1 MAEKTGLTSNEVASR
16 LAEFGP
22 NVIAEERP
30 KPFRLFLKKLWG
42 PVPWMLE
49 VTMVLE
55 LLLHNDIEA
64 AIIGFLLLFNA
75 ALGFAHQ
82 QRAQTAL
89 NMLRSRLQ
97 IMARVLRDGAW
108 KQVAS
113 AELVPDDYVHLRV
126 GDFAPADM
134 LLVEGQVLVDQS
146 ALTGES
152 VPVEREPGQT
162 VYSGSVLRRGEASGT
177 VTATGAHSFYG
188 KTAEL
193 MRGAGSR
200 SHAEGLVMSI
210 VRYLLL
216 MDGVLVVA
224 ILIYALVTH
233 LNLTQVMPF
242 ALILLVASVPV
253 ALTATFTLTSAVASL
268 DLASHGVLLTRLA
281 AIEEAA
287 AMNELCSD
295 KTGTLTLNEL
305 NLSALQAADGI
316 DDDILLIM
324 GGLASDERTQ
334 DPLDKAILERLK
346 EKHLA
351 LPDKTAFV
359 PFDPSTKRSEA
370 SFSWHGAPWR
380 AIKGAPHVVAKLAGV
395 EGATWDQAIDDLAAS
410 GARVLGVAAG
420 PEGALKFM
428 GLLALAD
435 PPRPEARAIIAELKQ
450 LGVRVRMVTGDSMA
464 TARVVAAELGM
475 HGVVIGGREAI
486 EHNKI
491 CDIYA
496 GVYPEDKFRLV
507 QTFQNIGHI
516 VGMTGDG
523 VNDAP
528 ALKQAEVG
536 IAVSTATDVAKA
548 AASMVLTGVGLAG
561 VVEAVKTGRRVY
573 QRLLTYT
580 LNKIVK
586 TIQVAVFL
594 SVGLLVF
601 RQFVVTPL
609 LVLLLLFAN
618 DFVTMSIAN
627 DNVRVSPEPDIWNV
641 RMLIRTSLAI
651 AIAWLVYI
659 FAVFIAGRDLFHLS
673 LPALQTLSFLGLVFS
688 GLLNVVLVRERQHF
702 WSSRPGTYLLTA
714 IVGDILFI
722 SLIAHYGVL
731 MAPLSWPLIIGLL
744 AFTFGFMAVLDLIK
758 VPLLRR
764 HKTPAFLPEPLPHTG
779 IGSVPPA
786 HAEATILGTSGD
798 PK

>member
-1 MAEKTGLTSNEVASR
+1 MTETQGLTSEEVAKR

-30 KPFRLFLKKLWG
+30 RPFLMFLRKLWG

-49 VTMVLE
+49 VTLVLE
-55 LLLHNDIEA
+55 LLLHNRIEA
-64 AIIGFLLLFNA
+64 GIIGFLLIFNA
-75 ALGFAHQ
+75 ILGFAHQ
-82 QRAQTAL
+82 QRAQNAL

-113 AELVPDDYVHLRV
+113 AELVPGDYVHLRV

-134 LLVEGQVLVDQS
+134 TLIEGQVLVDQS

-152 VPVEREPGQT
+152 VPAEREPGQT

-177 VTATGAHSFYG
+177 VTATGSRSYFG

-193 MRGAGSR
+193 MRTAGSR
-200 SHAEGLVMSI
+200 SHAEALVMSI

-216 MDGVLVVA
+216 MDGALVVA
-224 ILIYALVTH
+224 ILVYALLTH
-233 LNLTQVMPF
+233 LSIAQVMPF

-281 AIEEAA
+281 AIEESA
-287 AMNELCSD
+287 AMDELCSD

-305 NLSALQAADGI
+305 NLAALQAADGV
-316 DDDILLIM
+316 DDNLLLIM

-346 EKHLA
+346 EKNLV
-351 LPDKTAFV
+351 LPAKSKFV

-370 SFSWHGAPWR
+370 SFDWQGASWR
-380 AIKGAPHVVAKLAGV
+380 AVKGSPHVVVKLV
-395 EGATWDQAIDDLAAS
+395 GADPGHWDKVTEDLAAS

-420 PEGALKFM
+420 PEGQMRFM

-435 PPRPEARAIIAELKQ
+435 PPRPEARAIIAELKN

-464 TARVVAAELGM
+464 TARVVAAELGLP
-475 HGVVIGGREAI
+475 GTLIGGREAI
-486 EHNKI
+486 EGGKI

-496 GVYPEDKFRLV
+496 GVYPEDKFHLV
-507 QTFQNIGHI
+507 QSLQKIGHT

-548 AASMVLTGVGLAG
+548 AASMVLTGAGLSG

-594 SVGLLVF
+594 SLGLLIF

-627 DNVRVSPEPDIWNV
+627 DNVRVSPQPDIWNIRV
-641 RMLIRTSLAI
+641 LIRTSLVI
-651 AIAWLVYI
+651 AAAWLVYI
-659 FAVFIAGRDLFHLS
+659 FAVYIAGRDLFD
-673 LPALQTLSFLGLVFS
+673 LPLKVLQTMSFLGLVYS
-688 GLLNVVLVRERQHF
+688 GLLNVIMVRERLHF
-702 WSSRPGTYLLTA
+702 WASWPGTYLLMA
-714 IVGDILFI
+714 IVGDIIFV
-722 SLIAHYGVL
+722 SLLAHYGVL
-731 MAPLSWPLIIGLL
+731 MAPLSWPLIMGLVV
-744 AFTFGFMAVLDLIK
+744 FTFGYMVLLDMIK

-764 HKTPAFLPEPLPHTG
+764 QEAIAMHPDLLPDT
-779 IGSVPPA
+779 
-786 HAEATILGTSGD
+786 ATRRQ
-798 PK
+798 

>member
-1 MAEKTGLTSNEVASR
+1 MESQAEENTGGQQRPKGLSQAEVAKA
-16 LAEFGP
+16 LGEFGP
-22 NVIAEERP
+22 NIIREDKP
-30 KPFRLFLKKLWG
+30 NPFRLFFKKLWG

-49 VTMVLE
+49 ATLVLE
-55 LLLHNDIEA
+55 LILGNRIEA
-64 AIIGFLLLFNA
+64 VIIAFLLLFNA
-75 ALGFAHQ
+75 VLGFMHQ
-82 QRAQTAL
+82 QKAQNAL
-89 NMLRSRLQ
+89 NMLRNKLQ

-108 KQVAS
+108 VQIPS
-113 AELVPDDYVHLRV
+113 AELVPGDYVHLRV
-126 GDFAPADM
+126 GDFAPAD
-134 LLVEGQVLVDQS
+134 LTLVEGQVLVDQS

-152 VPVEREPGQT
+152 VPVEREPGDT

-177 VTATGAHSFYG
+177 VTATGSHSYFG

-200 SHAEGLVMSI
+200 GHAEALVMSI
-210 VRYLLL
+210 VRYLLM
-216 MDGVLVVA
+216 MDAALVVA
-224 ILIYALVTH
+224 ILIYAVTTH
-233 LNLTQVMPF
+233 LNLMQVMPF

-268 DLASHGVLLTRLA
+268 DLSSKGVLLTRLA
-281 AIEEAA
+281 AIEESA

-305 NLSALQAADGI
+305 TLSAIQSADGI
-316 DDDILLIM
+316 EDADLVFM

-334 DPLDKAILERLK
+334 DPLDKAILESLK
-346 EKHLA
+346 AKGVKLPEKMS
-351 LPDKTAFV
+351 FV

-370 SFSWHGAPWR
+370 TFMHEGAQWR

-395 EGATWDQAIDDLAAS
+395 EGSFWESAISDLAAS

-420 PEGALKFM
+420 PDGQLRFQ

-435 PPRPEARAIIAELKQ
+435 PPRPEARAIIAELKR
-450 LGVRVRMVTGDSMA
+450 LGVRVRMVTGDSLA

-475 HGVVIGGREAI
+475 ESVRMGGRDEIAAGT
-486 EHNKI
+486 I
-491 CDIYA
+491 CDVYA
-496 GVYPEDKFRLV
+496 GVYPEDKYRLV
-507 QTFQNIGHI
+507 QTFQNIGHT

-548 AASMVLTGVGLAG
+548 AASMVLTDSGLKG

-594 SVGLLVF
+594 SLGLIVF

-627 DNVRVSPEPDIWNV
+627 DNVRVSPQPDIWNV
-641 RMLIRTSLAI
+641 RVLIKTAVII

-659 FAVFIAGRDLFHLS
+659 FTVFLVGKDVLG
-673 LPALQTLSFLGLVFS
+673 LPITSLQTLSFLGLVFS
-688 GLLNVVLVRERQHF
+688 GLANVFLVRERSYF
-702 WSSRPGTYLLTA
+702 WSSRPGKYLLIA
-714 IVGDILFI
+714 SGSDVVLI
-722 SLIAHYGVL
+722 SLFARFGVL
-731 MAPLSWPLIIGLL
+731 MAPIPWSYIGVLL
-744 AFTFGFMAVLDLIK
+744 AFTLAYIVLLDLIK
-758 VPLLRR
+758 VPLLQHDNR
-764 HKTPAFLPEPLPHTG
+764 PAKG
-779 IGSVPPA
+779 GVA
-786 HAEATILGTSGD
+786 A
-798 PK
+798 

>member
-1 MAEKTGLTSNEVASR
+1 MNEQLGLTSSEVASR
-16 LAEFGP
+16 RAEFGA

-30 KPFRLFLKKLWG
+30 RPVRMFLRKLWG

-49 VTMVLE
+49 VTLVLE
-55 LLLHNDIEA
+55 LLLHNRIEA
-64 AIIGFLLLFNA
+64 GIIGFLLLFNA
-75 ALGFAHQ
+75 VLGFAHQ
-82 QRAQTAL
+82 QRAQNAL

-97 IMARVLRDGAW
+97 IMARVLRDGTW
-108 KQVAS
+108 SQIPS
-113 AELVPDDYVHLRV
+113 AELVPGDYVHLRV
-126 GDFAPADM
+126 GDFAPAD
-134 LLVEGQVLVDQS
+134 LTLAEGQVLVDQS

-152 VPVEREPGQT
+152 VPVEREAGQA
-162 VYSGSVLRRGEASGT
+162 VYSGSVLRRGEASGR
-177 VTATGAHSFYG
+177 VTATGANSYFG

-216 MDGVLVVA
+216 MDGALVVA
-224 ILIYALVTH
+224 ILIYAVVTH
-233 LNLTQVMPF
+233 LSLAHVMPF

-268 DLASHGVLLTRLA
+268 DLAGHGVLLTRLA

-287 AMNELCSD
+287 AMSELCSD

-305 NLSALQAADGI
+305 NLSALRAGDGV
-316 DDDILLIM
+316 DDNTLLIM
-324 GGLASDERTQ
+324 GGLASDARTQ
-334 DPLDKAILERLK
+334 DPLDKAILERLN
-346 EKHLA
+346 EKNLK
-351 LPDKTAFV
+351 LPEKDSFV
-359 PFDPSTKRSEA
+359 PFDPGTKRSEA
-370 SFSWHGAPWR
+370 GFLWHGVQWR
-380 AIKGAPHVVAKLAGV
+380 AIKGAPHVVAALAGADAAYW
-395 EGATWDQAIDDLAAS
+395 EKATEELAES

-420 PEGALKFM
+420 PEGQLAFM
-428 GLLALAD
+428 GLLALSD
-435 PPRPEARAIIAELKQ
+435 PPRPEARSIIAELKK

-475 HGVVIGGREAI
+475 PGVVIGGREDIAQGR
-486 EHNKI
+486 I

-507 QTFQNIGHI
+507 QALQNAGQT

-528 ALKQAEVG
+528 ALKQDEVG
-536 IAVSTATDVAKA
+536 IAVSAATDVAKS
-548 AASMVLTGVGLAG
+548 AASMVLTGSGLAG

-594 SVGLLVF
+594 SLGLLFF
-601 RQFVVTPL
+601 RHFVVTPL

-618 DFVTMSIAN
+618 DFVTMSIADDRVRISPEPN
-627 DNVRVSPEPDIWNV
+627 VWNVRV
-641 RMLIRTSLAI
+641 LIRTSLAI
-651 AIAWLVYI
+651 AAAWLVYI
-659 FAVFIAGRDLFHLS
+659 FAVFMAGRSLFGLP

-688 GLLNVVLVRERQHF
+688 GLLNVILVRERSHF
-702 WSSRPGTYLLTA
+702 WASRPGTYLLAA
-714 IVGDILFI
+714 ITGDIVFV
-722 SLIAHYGVL
+722 SLLAHYGVL
-731 MAPLSWPLIIGLL
+731 MAPLSWSLIGGLL
-744 AFTFGFMAVLDLIK
+744 VFTLAYMALLDLVK

-764 HKTPAFLPEPLPHTG
+764 NGLPATTGLSASEAMGPVSQPDAGVAMLNTSAEP
-779 IGSVPPA
+779 
-786 HAEATILGTSGD
+786 
-798 PK
+798 KR

>member
-1 MAEKTGLTSNEVASR
+1 MESQADENSAEQRPKGLTQPEVAER

-22 NVIAEERP
+22 NIIRED
-30 KPFRLFLKKLWG
+30 KPDPLRLFFKKLWG

-49 VTMVLE
+49 ATLVLE
-55 LLLHNDIEA
+55 LILGNRIEA
-64 AIIGFLLLFNA
+64 VIIAFLLLFNA
-75 ALGFAHQ
+75 VLGFMHQ
-82 QRAQTAL
+82 QKAQNAL
-89 NMLRSRLQ
+89 NMLRNKLQ

-108 KQVAS
+108 IQVAS
-113 AELVPDDYVHLRV
+113 AELVPGDYVHLRV
-126 GDFAPADM
+126 GDFAPAD
-134 LLVEGQVLVDQS
+134 LTLVEGQVLVDQS

-152 VPVEREPGQT
+152 VPVEREPGDT

-177 VTATGAHSFYG
+177 ITATGSRSYFG

-200 SHAEGLVMSI
+200 GHAEALVMSI

-216 MDGVLVVA
+216 MDATLVVA
-224 ILIYALVTH
+224 ILVYAFVTH
-233 LNLTQVMPF
+233 LNLMQVMPF

-268 DLASHGVLLTRLA
+268 DLSSKGVLLTRLA
-281 AIEEAA
+281 AIEESA

-305 NLSALQAADGI
+305 TLSAIQAADGI
-316 DDDILLIM
+316 EDADLVFM

-334 DPLDKAILERLK
+334 DPLDKAILESLK
-346 EKHLA
+346 EKGVK
-351 LPDKTAFV
+351 LPEKTSFV

-370 SFSWHGAPWR
+370 TFMHKGARWR

-395 EGATWDQAIDDLAAS
+395 EGSFWESAISDLAAS

-420 PEGALKFM
+420 PDGELRFQ

-435 PPRPEARAIIAELKQ
+435 PPRPEARAIIAELKR
-450 LGVRVRMVTGDSMA
+450 LGVRVRMVTGDSLA

-475 HGVVIGGREAI
+475 ESVRMGGRDEIAAGT
-486 EHNKI
+486 I
-491 CDIYA
+491 CDVYA
-496 GVYPEDKFRLV
+496 GVYPEDKYRLV
-507 QTFQNIGHI
+507 QTFQNIGHT

-548 AASMVLTGVGLAG
+548 AASMVLTDSGLKG

-594 SVGLLVF
+594 SLGLIVF

-627 DNVRVSPEPDIWNV
+627 DNVRVSQQPDIWNV
-641 RMLIRTSLAI
+641 KVLIKTSVII
-651 AIAWLVYI
+651 AVAWLIYI
-659 FAVFIAGRDLFHLS
+659 FTVFMVGKDVLS
-673 LPALQTLSFLGLVFS
+673 LPIASLQTLSFLGLVFS
-688 GLLNVVLVRERQHF
+688 GLANVLLVRERSYF
-702 WSSRPGTYLLTA
+702 WSSRPGKYLLIA
-714 IVGDILFI
+714 SGSDVVLV
-722 SLIAHYGVL
+722 SLLARFGIL
-731 MAPLSWPLIIGLL
+731 MAPIPWSYIGILL
-744 AFTFGFMAVLDLIK
+744 AFTVAYIVLLDLIK
-758 VPLLRR
+758 VPLLQ
-764 HKTPAFLPEPLPHTG
+764 HDGPATPK
-779 IGSVPPA
+779 GSVA
-786 HAEATILGTSGD
+786 A
-798 PK
+798 

>member
-1 MAEKTGLTSNEVASR
+1 MGASATEHMAEQPINSKGLTSEEVAQR

-22 NVIAEERP
+22 NVIAED
-30 KPFRLFLKKLWG
+30 KPNPVRLFFKKLWG

-49 VTMVLE
+49 ATLVLE
-55 LLLHNDIEA
+55 LILGNRIEA
-64 AIIGFLLLFNA
+64 MIIAFLLLFNA
-75 ALGFAHQ
+75 VLGFMHQ
-82 QRAQTAL
+82 QRAQNAL

-108 KQVAS
+108 IQISS
-113 AELVPDDYVHLRV
+113 AELVPGDYVHLRV
-126 GDFAPADM
+126 GDFAPAD
-134 LLVEGQVLVDQS
+134 LTVAEGQVLVDQS

-152 VPVEREPGQT
+152 VPVEREPGDA

-177 VTATGAHSFYG
+177 VTATGSRSYFG

-200 SHAEGLVMSI
+200 GHAEALVMSI

-216 MDGVLVVA
+216 MDGVLVIA
-224 ILIYALVTH
+224 ILIYAVTTH
-233 LNLTQVMPF
+233 FPLMQVMPF

-268 DLASHGVLLTRLA
+268 DLSSKGVLLTRLA
-281 AIEEAA
+281 AIEESA

-305 NLSALQAADGI
+305 TLSAIQAADGI
-316 DDDILLIM
+316 GDEDLILM

-334 DPLDKAILERLK
+334 DPLDKAILEKLK
-346 EKHLA
+346 EKGVA
-351 LPDKTAFV
+351 LPEKTSFT

-370 SFSWHGAPWR
+370 TFSRDGMTWR
-380 AIKGAPHVVAKLAGV
+380 AVKGAPHVVAKLAGV
-395 EGATWDQAIDDLAAS
+395 DGDYWETAISDLAAS

-420 PEGALKFM
+420 PEGRLQFM

-435 PPRPEARAIIAELKQ
+435 PPRPEARAIIAELRT

-475 HGVVIGGREAI
+475 EGVLIGGREEIAAG
-486 EHNKI
+486 KI

-496 GVYPEDKFRLV
+496 GVYPEDKYRLV
-507 QTFQNIGHI
+507 QAFQNIGHT

-536 IAVSTATDVAKA
+536 IAVSSATDVAKA
-548 AASMVLTGVGLAG
+548 AASMVLTDSGLKG
-561 VVEAVKTGRRVY
+561 VVAAVKTGRRVY

-580 LNKIVK
+580 INKIVK

-594 SVGLLVF
+594 SLGLIIF

-627 DNVRVSPEPDIWNV
+627 DNVRVSQQPDIWNV
-641 RMLIRTSLAI
+641 KVLVKTAVVI
-651 AIAWLVYI
+651 AIAWLAYI
-659 FAVFIAGRDLFHLS
+659 FAVFTIGKYELN
-673 LPALQTLSFLGLVFS
+673 LPQHALQTLSFLGLVFS
-688 GLLNVVLVRERQHF
+688 GLANVFLVRERSYF
-702 WSSRPGTYLLTA
+702 WSSRPGGYLMLA
-714 IVGDILFI
+714 SGSDVVFV
-722 SLIAHYGVL
+722 SL
-731 MAPLSWPLIIGLL
+731 MAHFGILMTPIAWSYIGTLL
-744 AFTFGFMAVLDLIK
+744 VFTVAYMVLLDLIK
-758 VPLLRR
+758 VPLLRGGS
-764 HKTPAFLPEPLPHTG
+764 TQGGNLPQA
-779 IGSVPPA
+779 S
-786 HAEATILGTSGD
+786 
-798 PK
+798 

>member
-1 MAEKTGLTSNEVASR
+1 MGDAASERKTEYVINTKGLTSEEVTR
-16 LAEFGP
+16 LLAEYGP
-22 NVIAEERP
+22 NVIAED
-30 KPFRLFLKKLWG
+30 KPNPYRLFFKKLWG

-49 VTMVLE
+49 ATLVLE
-55 LLLHNDIEA
+55 LIMGNDIEGM
-64 AIIGFLLLFNA
+64 IIGFLLVFNA
-75 ALGFAHQ
+75 ILGFMHQ
-82 QRAQTAL
+82 QKAQNAL
-89 NMLRSRLQ
+89 NMLRTRLQ

-113 AELVPDDYVHLRV
+113 SELVPGDYVHLRV
-126 GDFAPADM
+126 GDFAPAD
-134 LLVEGQVLVDQS
+134 LVIAEGQVLVDQS

-152 VPVEREPGQT
+152 VPVEREPGEL

-177 VTATGAHSFYG
+177 VTATGAKSFFG

-200 SHAEGLVMSI
+200 SHAEDLVMSI

-216 MDGVLVVA
+216 MDGALVIG
-224 ILIYALVTH
+224 ILIYAAFTGLP
-233 LNLTQVMPF
+233 LLKVMPF

-268 DLASHGVLLTRLA
+268 DLSSKGVLLTRLA
-281 AIEEAA
+281 AIEESA

-305 NLSALQAADGI
+305 TLSGMQTADGV
-316 DDDILLIM
+316 DDNELLLM
-324 GGLASDERTQ
+324 GSLASDERTQ
-334 DPLDKAILERLK
+334 DPLDKAILARLAETGVRPP
-346 EKHLA
+346 EK
-351 LPDKTAFV
+351 TGFI
-359 PFDPSTKRSEA
+359 PFDPATKRSEA
-370 SFSWHGAPWR
+370 TFLRDGETWR
-380 AIKGAPHVVAKLAGV
+380 AVKGAPHVVAKLAGADGHFW
-395 EGATWDQAIDDLAAS
+395 ETAIADLAAS

-420 PEGALKFM
+420 RDGALTFK
-428 GLLALAD
+428 GLIALAD
-435 PPRPEARAIIAELKQ
+435 PPRPEARGIISELRH

-475 HGVVIGGREAI
+475 EGVIIGGRDEIAKG
-486 EHNKI
+486 EI

-507 QTFQNIGHI
+507 QTFQNIGHT

-536 IAVSTATDVAKA
+536 IAVSSATDVAKA
-548 AASMVLTGVGLAG
+548 AASMVLTESGLKG

-586 TIQVAVFL
+586 TIQVAIFL
-594 SVGLLVF
+594 GLGLIVF
-601 RQFVVTPL
+601 RHFVVTPL

-627 DNVRVSPEPDIWNV
+627 DNVRVSREPDIWNV
-641 RMLIRTSLAI
+641 RVLIKTSLII
-651 AIAWLVYI
+651 AAAWLVYI
-659 FAVFIAGRDLFHLS
+659 FAVFGVGKDVMDL
-673 LPALQTLSFLGLVFS
+673 PIPEVRTLSFLGLVYS
-688 GLLNVVLVRERQHF
+688 GLSNVLLVRERSYM
-702 WSSRPGTYLLTA
+702 WSSRPGTYLLMA
-714 IVGDILFI
+714 IVGDVIMVSLLAHFGVWMAPVTWSSIGILLLFTILFVT
-722 SLIAHYGVL
+722 L
-731 MAPLSWPLIIGLL
+731 
-744 AFTFGFMAVLDLIK
+744 LDLIK
-758 VPLLRR
+758 VPLLRSPSSSR
-764 HKTPAFLPEPLPHTG
+764 A
-779 IGSVPPA
+779 
-786 HAEATILGTSGD
+786 AETSAA
-798 PK
+798 

>member
-1 MAEKTGLTSNEVASR
+1 MDTKGNEKAADPICQGLTQSEVAKR
-16 LAEFGP
+16 LSEFGP
-22 NVIAEERP
+22 NIIREDRP
-30 KPFRLFLKKLWG
+30 NPFRLFFKKLWG

-49 VTMVLE
+49 VTLVLE
-55 LLLHNDIEA
+55 LILGNHIEA
-64 AIIGFLLLFNA
+64 IIIAFLLLFNA
-75 ALGFAHQ
+75 ILGFMHQ
-82 QRAQTAL
+82 QKAQNAL
-89 NMLRSRLQ
+89 NMLRSKLQ

-108 KQVAS
+108 IQVPS
-113 AELVPDDYVHLRV
+113 ADLVPGDYVHLRV
-126 GDFAPADM
+126 GDFAPAD
-134 LLVEGQVLVDQS
+134 LTLVEGQVLVDQS

-152 VPVEREPGQT
+152 VPVEREPGEV

-177 VTATGAHSFYG
+177 ITATGSHSFFG

-200 SHAEGLVMSI
+200 GHAEALVMSI
-210 VRYLLL
+210 VRYLLI
-216 MDGVLVVA
+216 MDGALVVA
-224 ILIYALVTH
+224 ILIYAFATH
-233 LNLTQVMPF
+233 FNLMQVMPF

-268 DLASHGVLLTRLA
+268 DLASKGVLLTRLA
-281 AIEEAA
+281 AIEESA

-305 NLSALQAADGI
+305 TLSQMKAADGI
-316 DDDILLIM
+316 EDADLVLM

-334 DPLDKAILERLK
+334 DPLDKAILENLK
-346 EKHLA
+346 EKGIR
-351 LPDKTAFV
+351 LPDKTSFV

-370 SFSWHGAPWR
+370 TFLYNGVLWR

-395 EGATWDQAIDDLAAS
+395 EGSFWESAISDLAAS

-420 PEGALKFM
+420 PEGQPRFQ

-435 PPRPEARAIIAELKQ
+435 PPRPEARAIIAELKK

-475 HGVVIGGREAI
+475 ESVRMGGREDIAAGT
-486 EHNKI
+486 I

-496 GVYPEDKFRLV
+496 GVYPEDKYRLV
-507 QTFQNIGHI
+507 QAFQNIGHT

-548 AASMVLTGVGLAG
+548 AASMVLTDSGLKG

-594 SVGLLVF
+594 SLGLIVF

-627 DNVRVSPEPDIWNV
+627 DNVRVSPQPDIWNV
-641 RMLIRTSLAI
+641 RVLIKTAVII
-651 AIAWLVYI
+651 AVAWLFYI
-659 FAVFIAGRDLFHLS
+659 FTVFIVGRDLLA
-673 LPALQTLSFLGLVFS
+673 LPIASLQTLSFLGLVFS
-688 GLLNVVLVRERQHF
+688 GLGNVFLVRERSYF
-702 WSSRPGTYLLTA
+702 WSSRPGKYLLIA
-714 IVGDILFI
+714 SGSDVVLI
-722 SLIAHYGVL
+722 SFFARFGVL
-731 MAPLSWPLIIGLL
+731 MAPLPWAYIGPLL
-744 AFTFGFMAVLDLIK
+744 AFTVAYIVLLDLIK
-758 VPLLRR
+758 VPLLQG
-764 HKTPAFLPEPLPHTG
+764 HPAATTRA
-779 IGSVPPA
+779 PA
-786 HAEATILGTSGD
+786 
-798 PK
+798 

>member
-1 MAEKTGLTSNEVASR
+1 MMGEGASERVEEFVENKEGLTREEVARR
-16 LAEFGP
+16 LVEYGP
-22 NVIAEERP
+22 NVIAED
-30 KPFRLFLKKLWG
+30 KPNPFKLFFKKLWG

-49 VTMVLE
+49 ATLVLE
-55 LLLHNDIEA
+55 LIMGNRIEGL
-64 AIIGFLLLFNA
+64 IIAFLLVFNA
-75 ALGFAHQ
+75 FLGFMHQ
-82 QRAQTAL
+82 QKAQNAL
-89 NMLRSRLQ
+89 NMLRTRLQ

-108 KQVAS
+108 TQVAS
-113 AELVPDDYVHLRV
+113 AELVPGDYVHLRV
-126 GDFAPADM
+126 GDFAPAD
-134 LLVEGQVLVDQS
+134 LVISEGQVLIDQS

-152 VPVEREPGQT
+152 VPVEREPGEV

-177 VTATGAHSFYG
+177 VTATGSKSFFG

-200 SHAEGLVMSI
+200 GHAEALVMSI

-216 MDGVLVVA
+216 MDGALVVA
-224 ILIYALVTH
+224 ILVYAMITH
-233 LNLTQVMPF
+233 LPLMKVMPF

-268 DLASHGVLLTRLA
+268 DLSSKGVLLTRLA
-281 AIEEAA
+281 AIEESA

-305 NLSALQAADGI
+305 TLSAIHAADGV
-316 DDDILLIM
+316 DDAELILM
-324 GGLASDERTQ
+324 GALASDARTQ
-334 DPLDKAILERLK
+334 DPLDKAILEK
-346 EKHLA
+346 VDAAKTVI
-351 LPDKTAFV
+351 PDKTSFT

-370 SFSWHGAPWR
+370 TFMREGATWR
-380 AIKGAPHVVAKLAGV
+380 AVKGAPHVVAKLAGV
-395 EGATWDQAIDDLAAS
+395 DGAFWESAIADLAAS

-420 PEGALKFM
+420 PEGHLQFK

-435 PPRPEARAIIAELKQ
+435 PPRPEARGIIAELRT

-475 HGVVIGGREAI
+475 EGVIIGGREEIARG
-486 EHNKI
+486 EI

-496 GVYPEDKFRLV
+496 GVYPEDKYRLV
-507 QTFQNIGHI
+507 QTFQNIGHT

-536 IAVSTATDVAKA
+536 IAVASATDVAKA
-548 AASMVLTGVGLAG
+548 AASMVLTDSGLKG

-594 SVGLLVF
+594 AVGLIVF

-618 DFVTMSIAN
+618 DFVTMSIAD
-627 DNVRVSPEPDIWNV
+627 DNVRVSPQPDIWNV
-641 RMLIRTSLAI
+641 KVLIKTSLVI
-651 AIAWLVYI
+651 AAAWLIYI
-659 FAVFIAGRDLFHLS
+659 FAVFGIGKDVLHLPI
-673 LPALQTLSFLGLVFS
+673 LTLRTLSFLGLVYS
-688 GLLNVVLVRERQHF
+688 GLSNVLLVRERSYF
-702 WSSRPGTYLLTA
+702 WSSRPGGYLMLA
-714 IVGDILFI
+714 IGGDVVLVSLF
-722 SLIAHYGVL
+722 AHFGIL
-731 MAPLSWPLIIGLL
+731 MAPVAWSYIATLL
-744 AFTFGFMAVLDLIK
+744 VFTLVYVALLDLIK
-758 VPLLRR
+758 VPLLRV
-764 HKTPAFLPEPLPHTG
+764 
-779 IGSVPPA
+779 SQ
-786 HAEATILGTSGD
+786 TS
-798 PK
+798 

>member
-1 MAEKTGLTSNEVASR
+1 MTQQTDPKGTAMESQAEENTGGQQRPKGLSQAEVAKA
-16 LAEFGP
+16 LGEFGP
-22 NVIAEERP
+22 NIIREDKP
-30 KPFRLFLKKLWG
+30 NPFRLFFKKLWG

-49 VTMVLE
+49 ATLVLE
-55 LLLHNDIEA
+55 LILGNRIEA
-64 AIIGFLLLFNA
+64 VIIAFLLLFNA
-75 ALGFAHQ
+75 VLGFMHQ
-82 QRAQTAL
+82 QKAQNAL
-89 NMLRSRLQ
+89 NMLRNKLQ

-108 KQVAS
+108 VQIPS
-113 AELVPDDYVHLRV
+113 AELVPGDYVHLRV
-126 GDFAPADM
+126 GDFAPAD
-134 LLVEGQVLVDQS
+134 LTLVEGQVLVDQS

-152 VPVEREPGQT
+152 VPVEREPGDT

-177 VTATGAHSFYG
+177 VTATGSHSYFG

-200 SHAEGLVMSI
+200 GHAEALVMSI
-210 VRYLLL
+210 VRYLLI
-216 MDGVLVVA
+216 MDAALVVA
-224 ILIYALVTH
+224 ILIYAVTTH
-233 LNLTQVMPF
+233 LNLMQVMPF

-268 DLASHGVLLTRLA
+268 DLSSKGVLLTRLA
-281 AIEEAA
+281 AIEESA

-305 NLSALQAADGI
+305 TLSAIQSADGI
-316 DDDILLIM
+316 EDADLVFM

-334 DPLDKAILERLK
+334 DPLDKAILESLK
-346 EKHLA
+346 AKGVKLPEKMS
-351 LPDKTAFV
+351 FV

-370 SFSWHGAPWR
+370 TFMHEGAQWR

-395 EGATWDQAIDDLAAS
+395 EGSFWESAISDLAAS

-420 PEGALKFM
+420 PDGQLRFQ

-435 PPRPEARAIIAELKQ
+435 PPRPEARAIIAELKR
-450 LGVRVRMVTGDSMA
+450 LGVRVRMVTGDSLA

-475 HGVVIGGREAI
+475 ESVRMGGRDEIAAGT
-486 EHNKI
+486 I
-491 CDIYA
+491 CDVYA
-496 GVYPEDKFRLV
+496 GVYPEDKYRLV
-507 QTFQNIGHI
+507 QTFQNIGHT

-548 AASMVLTGVGLAG
+548 AASMVLTDSGLKG

-594 SVGLLVF
+594 SLGLIVF

-627 DNVRVSPEPDIWNV
+627 DNVRVSPQPDIWNV
-641 RMLIRTSLAI
+641 RVLIKTAVII

-659 FAVFIAGRDLFHLS
+659 FTVFLVGKDVLG
-673 LPALQTLSFLGLVFS
+673 LPITSLQTLSFLGLVFS
-688 GLLNVVLVRERQHF
+688 GLANVFLVRERSYF
-702 WSSRPGTYLLTA
+702 WSSRPGKYLLIA
-714 IVGDILFI
+714 SSSDVVLI
-722 SLIAHYGVL
+722 SLFARFGVL
-731 MAPLSWPLIIGLL
+731 MAPIPWSYIGVLL
-744 AFTFGFMAVLDLIK
+744 VFTLAYIVLLDLIK
-758 VPLLRR
+758 VPLLQHDNR
-764 HKTPAFLPEPLPHTG
+764 PAKG
-779 IGSVPPA
+779 GVA
-786 HAEATILGTSGD
+786 A
-798 PK
+798 

>member
-1 MAEKTGLTSNEVASR
+1 MTQQTDPKGTAMESQAQENAAGQQRPKGLSQAEVAKA

-22 NVIAEERP
+22 NIIREDKP
-30 KPFRLFLKKLWG
+30 NPFRLFFKKLWG

-49 VTMVLE
+49 ATLVLE
-55 LLLHNDIEA
+55 LILGNRIEA
-64 AIIGFLLLFNA
+64 TIIAFLLLFNA
-75 ALGFAHQ
+75 VLGFMHQ
-82 QRAQTAL
+82 QKAQNAL
-89 NMLRSRLQ
+89 NMLRNKLQ

-108 KQVAS
+108 IQIPS
-113 AELVPDDYVHLRV
+113 AELVPGDYVHLRV
-126 GDFAPADM
+126 GDFAPAD
-134 LLVEGQVLVDQS
+134 LTLVEGQVLVDQS

-152 VPVEREPGQT
+152 VPVEREPGDT

-177 VTATGAHSFYG
+177 ITATGSHSYFG

-200 SHAEGLVMSI
+200 GHAEALVMSI
-210 VRYLLL
+210 VRYLLM
-216 MDGVLVVA
+216 MDAALVVA
-224 ILIYALVTH
+224 ILVYAVTTH
-233 LNLTQVMPF
+233 LNLMQVMPF

-268 DLASHGVLLTRLA
+268 DLSSKGVLLTRLA
-281 AIEEAA
+281 AIEESA

-305 NLSALQAADGI
+305 TLSAIQSADGI
-316 DDDILLIM
+316 EDADLVFM

-334 DPLDKAILERLK
+334 DPLDKAILESLK
-346 EKHLA
+346 EKGVK
-351 LPDKTAFV
+351 LPEKTSFV

-370 SFSWHGAPWR
+370 TFMHEGAPWR

-395 EGATWDQAIDDLAAS
+395 EGSFWESAISDLAAS

-420 PEGALKFM
+420 PDGQLRFQ

-435 PPRPEARAIIAELKQ
+435 PPRPEARAIIAELRK
-450 LGVRVRMVTGDSMA
+450 LGVRVRMVTGDSLA

-475 HGVVIGGREAI
+475 ESVRMGGREEIAAGT
-486 EHNKI
+486 I
-491 CDIYA
+491 CDVYA
-496 GVYPEDKFRLV
+496 GVYPEDKYRLV
-507 QTFQNIGHI
+507 QTFQNIGHT

-548 AASMVLTGVGLAG
+548 AASMVLTDSGLKG

-594 SVGLLVF
+594 SIGLIVF

-627 DNVRVSPEPDIWNV
+627 DNVRVSPQPDIWNV
-641 RMLIRTSLAI
+641 RVLIKTAVII

-659 FAVFIAGRDLFHLS
+659 FAVFLVGKDVLALPIAN
-673 LPALQTLSFLGLVFS
+673 LQTLSFLGLVFS
-688 GLLNVVLVRERQHF
+688 GLANVFLVRERSYF
-702 WSSRPGTYLLTA
+702 WSSRPGKYLLIA
-714 IVGDILFI
+714 SGSDIVLI
-722 SLIAHYGVL
+722 SLFAHFGVL
-731 MAPLSWPLIIGLL
+731 MAPIPWSYIGALL
-744 AFTFGFMAVLDLIK
+744 AFTFAYIVLLDLIK
-758 VPLLRR
+758 VPLLHDDR
-764 HKTPAFLPEPLPHTG
+764 TPKGNIA
-779 IGSVPPA
+779 A
-786 HAEATILGTSGD
+786 
-798 PK
+798 

>member
-1 MAEKTGLTSNEVASR
+1 MGEGAKNQAAGQAINKAGLSSAEVTRL
-16 LAEFGP
+16 LAEYGP
-22 NVIAEERP
+22 NVIVED
-30 KPFRLFLKKLWG
+30 KPNPLRQFFKKLWG

-49 VTMVLE
+49 ATLVLE
-55 LLLHNDIEA
+55 LILGNRIEGL
-64 AIIGFLLLFNA
+64 IIAFLLVFNA
-75 ALGFAHQ
+75 ILGFMHQ
-82 QRAQTAL
+82 QRAQNAL
-89 NMLRSRLQ
+89 NMLRNKLQ

-108 KQVAS
+108 IQVSS
-113 AELVPDDYVHLRV
+113 ADLVPGDYVHLRV
-126 GDFAPADM
+126 GDFAPAD
-134 LLVEGQVLVDQS
+134 LTIVEGQVLVDQS

-152 VPVEREPGQT
+152 VPVEREPGEP
-162 VYSGSVLRRGEASGT
+162 VYSGSVLRRGEASGQ
-177 VTATGAHSFYG
+177 VTATGSRSYFG

-200 SHAEGLVMSI
+200 SHAEALVMSI

-224 ILIYALVTH
+224 ILAYALITG
-233 LNLTQVMPF
+233 LPLLQVMPF

-268 DLASHGVLLTRLA
+268 DLSAKGVLLTRLA
-281 AIEEAA
+281 AVEESA

-305 NLSALQAADGI
+305 TLSAMQAADGV
-316 DDDILLIM
+316 DDEELLLM

-334 DPLDKAILERLK
+334 DPLDKAILQGLK
-346 EKHLA
+346 EKGVS
-351 LPDKTAFV
+351 LPEKTGFT
-359 PFDPSTKRSEA
+359 PFDPGTKRSEA
-370 SFSWHGAPWR
+370 TFERAGAAWR
-380 AIKGAPHVVAKLAGV
+380 AIKGAPHVVAEIAGAGGHFW
-395 EGATWDQAIDDLAAS
+395 EEAIADLAAS

-420 PEGALKFM
+420 PEGRLAFL
-428 GLLALAD
+428 GLIALAD
-435 PPRPEARAIIAELKQ
+435 PPRPEARGIIAELRK
-450 LGVRVRMVTGDSMA
+450 LGVRVRMVTGDSLA

-475 HGVVIGGREAI
+475 EGVHIGGREEI
-486 EHNKI
+486 GKGQI

-496 GVYPEDKFRLV
+496 GVYPEDKYRLV
-507 QTFQNIGHI
+507 ETFQKIGHT

-536 IAVSTATDVAKA
+536 IAVSSATDVAKA
-548 AASMVLTGVGLAG
+548 AASMVLTEPGLNG

-594 SVGLLVF
+594 SLGLILF

-618 DFVTMSIAN
+618 DFVTMSIAS
-627 DNVRVSPEPDIWNV
+627 DNVRVSQSPDVWNV
-641 RMLIRTSLAI
+641 KVLIRTSLII
-651 AIAWLVYI
+651 AVAWLVYI
-659 FAVFIAGRDLFHLS
+659 FAVFLVGKDVLDLP

-688 GLLNVVLVRERQHF
+688 GLSNVFLVRERSYF
-702 WSSRPGTYLLTA
+702 WSSRPGGYLLLAT
-714 IVGDILFI
+714 IGDVILV
-722 SLIAHYGVL
+722 S
-731 MAPLSWPLIIGLL
+731 LL
-744 AFTFGFMAVLDLIK
+744 AHFGVFMAAVGWADIAILLGFTVIYIALLDLIK
-758 VPLLRR
+758 VPMLNA
-764 HKTPAFLPEPLPHTG
+764 KTA
-779 IGSVPPA
+779 
-786 HAEATILGTSGD
+786 
-798 PK
+798 

>member
-1 MAEKTGLTSNEVASR
+1 MESQAEENTSGQQRPKGLSQAEVAKA

-22 NVIAEERP
+22 NIIREDKP
-30 KPFRLFLKKLWG
+30 NPFRLFFKKLWG

-49 VTMVLE
+49 ATLVLE
-55 LLLHNDIEA
+55 LILGNRIEA
-64 AIIGFLLLFNA
+64 VIIAFLLLFNA
-75 ALGFAHQ
+75 VLGFMHQ
-82 QRAQTAL
+82 QKAQNAL
-89 NMLRSRLQ
+89 NMLRTKLQ

-108 KQVAS
+108 VQIPS
-113 AELVPDDYVHLRV
+113 AELVPGDYVHLRV
-126 GDFAPADM
+126 GDFAPAD
-134 LLVEGQVLVDQS
+134 LTLVEGQVLVDQS

-152 VPVEREPGQT
+152 VPVEREPGNT

-177 VTATGAHSFYG
+177 ITATGSRSYFG

-200 SHAEGLVMSI
+200 GHAEALVMSI
-210 VRYLLL
+210 VRYLLI
-216 MDGVLVVA
+216 MDGALVVA
-224 ILIYALVTH
+224 ILIYAFATH
-233 LNLTQVMPF
+233 LNLMQVMPF

-268 DLASHGVLLTRLA
+268 DLSSKGVLLTRLA
-281 AIEEAA
+281 AIEESA

-305 NLSALQAADGI
+305 TLSAIQSADGI
-316 DDDILLIM
+316 EDADLVFM

-334 DPLDKAILERLK
+334 DPLDKAILESLK
-346 EKHLA
+346 EKGVT
-351 LPDKTAFV
+351 LPEKTSFV

-370 SFSWHGAPWR
+370 TFMHEGAPWR

-395 EGATWDQAIDDLAAS
+395 EGSFWESAISDLAAS

-420 PEGALKFM
+420 PDGQLRFQ

-435 PPRPEARAIIAELKQ
+435 PPRPEARAIIAELKR
-450 LGVRVRMVTGDSMA
+450 LGVRVRMVTGDSLA

-475 HGVVIGGREAI
+475 ESVRMGGREEIAAGT
-486 EHNKI
+486 I
-491 CDIYA
+491 CDVYA
-496 GVYPEDKFRLV
+496 GVYPEDKYRLV
-507 QTFQNIGHI
+507 QTFQDIGHT

-548 AASMVLTGVGLAG
+548 AASMVLTDSGLKG

-586 TIQVAVFL
+586 TIQVAIFL
-594 SVGLLVF
+594 SLGLIVF

-627 DNVRVSPEPDIWNV
+627 DNVRVSPQPDIWNV
-641 RMLIRTSLAI
+641 RVLIKTAVII

-659 FAVFIAGRDLFHLS
+659 FTVFMVGKDMLALPIAS
-673 LPALQTLSFLGLVFS
+673 LQTLSFLGLVFS
-688 GLLNVVLVRERQHF
+688 GLANVFLVRERSYF
-702 WSSRPGTYLLTA
+702 WSSRPGKYLLIA
-714 IVGDILFI
+714 SGSDIVLI
-722 SLIAHYGVL
+722 SLFARFGVL
-731 MAPLSWPLIIGLL
+731 MAPIPWSYIGVLL
-744 AFTFGFMAVLDLIK
+744 AFTVAYIILLDLIK
-758 VPLLRR
+758 VPLLHGDR
-764 HKTPAFLPEPLPHTG
+764 TPK
-779 IGSVPPA
+779 GSVA
-786 HAEATILGTSGD
+786 A
-798 PK
+798 

>member
-1 MAEKTGLTSNEVASR
+1 M
-16 LAEFGP
+16 
-22 NVIAEERP
+22 
-30 KPFRLFLKKLWG
+30 
-42 PVPWMLE
+42 
-49 VTMVLE
+49 
-55 LLLHNDIEA
+55 
-64 AIIGFLLLFNA
+64 
-75 ALGFAHQ
+75 HQ
-82 QRAQTAL
+82 QKAQNAL
-89 NMLRSRLQ
+89 NMLRTKLQ

-108 KQVAS
+108 IQISS
-113 AELVPDDYVHLRV
+113 AELVPGDYVHLRV
-126 GDFAPADM
+126 GDFAPAD
-134 LLVEGQVLVDQS
+134 LTIAEGQVLVDQS

-152 VPVEREPGQT
+152 VPVEREPGEA

-177 VTATGAHSFYG
+177 ITATGSKSFFG

-200 SHAEGLVMSI
+200 GHAEALVMSI

-216 MDGVLVVA
+216 MDGALVVA
-224 ILIYALVTH
+224 ILIYSVATGFPL
-233 LNLTQVMPF
+233 LQVMPF

-268 DLASHGVLLTRLA
+268 DLSSKGVLLTRLA
-281 AIEEAA
+281 AIEESA

-305 NLSALQAADGI
+305 TLSATQAADGV
-316 DDDILLIM
+316 DDQDLIVM

-334 DPLDKAILERLK
+334 DPLDKAILEKLK
-346 EKHLA
+346 EGGVT
-351 LPDKTAFV
+351 LPEKTGFT

-370 SFSWHGAPWR
+370 TFIREGQTWR
-380 AIKGAPHVVAKLAGV
+380 TVKGAPHVVAKLAGV
-395 EGATWDQAIDDLAAS
+395 DGSYWETAISDLAAS

-420 PEGALKFM
+420 PEGQLQFK

-435 PPRPEARAIIAELKQ
+435 PPRPEARAIIAELRN

-475 HGVVIGGREAI
+475 EGVIIGGRDEIAAGTV
-486 EHNKI
+486 

-507 QTFQNIGHI
+507 QTFQNIGHT

-536 IAVSTATDVAKA
+536 IAVSSATDVAKA
-548 AASMVLTGVGLAG
+548 AASMVLTDSGLKG

-580 LNKIVK
+580 INKIVK

-594 SVGLLVF
+594 SLGLILF

-627 DNVRVSPEPDIWNV
+627 DNVRVSQEPDIWNV
-641 RMLIRTSLAI
+641 KVLIKTAVVI
-651 AIAWLVYI
+651 AIAWLAYI
-659 FAVFIAGRDLFHLS
+659 FSVFLVGKDILHLPIA
-673 LPALQTLSFLGLVFS
+673 ALQTLSFLGLVFS
-688 GLLNVVLVRERQHF
+688 GLANVLLVRERSYL
-702 WSSRPGTYLLTA
+702 WSSRPGGYLMLA
-714 IVGDILFI
+714 SGSDVVVI
-722 SLIAHYGVL
+722 SLLAHFGIL
-731 MAPLSWPLIIGLL
+731 MAPIAWAYIGSLL
-744 AFTFGFMAVLDLIK
+744 AFTVIYVVLLDLIK
-758 VPLLRR
+758 VPLLRASPTD
-764 HKTPAFLPEPLPHTG
+764 KMG
-779 IGSVPPA
+779 VPQA
-786 HAEATILGTSGD
+786 S
-798 PK
+798 

>member
-1 MAEKTGLTSNEVASR
+1 MESQAQENAAGQQRPKGLSQAEVAKA

-22 NVIAEERP
+22 NIIREDKP
-30 KPFRLFLKKLWG
+30 NPFRLFFKKLWG

-49 VTMVLE
+49 ATLVLE
-55 LLLHNDIEA
+55 LILGNRIEA
-64 AIIGFLLLFNA
+64 TIIAFLLLFNA
-75 ALGFAHQ
+75 VLGFMHQ
-82 QRAQTAL
+82 QKAQNAL
-89 NMLRSRLQ
+89 NMLRNKLQ

-108 KQVAS
+108 IQIPS
-113 AELVPDDYVHLRV
+113 AELVPGDYVHLRV
-126 GDFAPADM
+126 GDFAPAD
-134 LLVEGQVLVDQS
+134 LTLVEGQVLVDQS

-152 VPVEREPGQT
+152 VPVEREPGDT

-177 VTATGAHSFYG
+177 ITATGSHSYFG

-200 SHAEGLVMSI
+200 GHAEALVMSI
-210 VRYLLL
+210 VRYLLM
-216 MDGVLVVA
+216 MDAALVVA
-224 ILIYALVTH
+224 ILVYAVTTH
-233 LNLTQVMPF
+233 LNLMQVMPF

-268 DLASHGVLLTRLA
+268 DLSSKGVLLTRLA
-281 AIEEAA
+281 AIEESA

-305 NLSALQAADGI
+305 TLSAIQSADGI
-316 DDDILLIM
+316 EDADLVFM

-334 DPLDKAILERLK
+334 DPLDKAILESLK
-346 EKHLA
+346 EKGVK
-351 LPDKTAFV
+351 LPEKTSFV

-370 SFSWHGAPWR
+370 TFMHEGAPWR

-395 EGATWDQAIDDLAAS
+395 EGSFWESAISDLAAS

-420 PEGALKFM
+420 PDGQLRFQ

-435 PPRPEARAIIAELKQ
+435 PPRPEARAIIAELRK
-450 LGVRVRMVTGDSMA
+450 LGVRVRMVTGDSLA

-475 HGVVIGGREAI
+475 ESVRMGGREEIAAGT
-486 EHNKI
+486 I
-491 CDIYA
+491 CDVYA
-496 GVYPEDKFRLV
+496 GVYPEDKYRLV
-507 QTFQNIGHI
+507 QTFQNIGHT

-548 AASMVLTGVGLAG
+548 AASMVLTDSGLKG

-594 SVGLLVF
+594 SIGLIVF

-627 DNVRVSPEPDIWNV
+627 DNVRVSPQPDIWNV
-641 RMLIRTSLAI
+641 RVLIKTAVII

-659 FAVFIAGRDLFHLS
+659 FAVFLVGKDVLALPIAN
-673 LPALQTLSFLGLVFS
+673 LQTLSFLGLVFS
-688 GLLNVVLVRERQHF
+688 GLANVFLVRERSYF
-702 WSSRPGTYLLTA
+702 WSSRPGKYLLIA
-714 IVGDILFI
+714 SGSDIVLI
-722 SLIAHYGVL
+722 SLFAHFGVL
-731 MAPLSWPLIIGLL
+731 MAPIPWSYIGALL
-744 AFTFGFMAVLDLIK
+744 AFTFAYIVLLDLIK
-758 VPLLRR
+758 VPLLHDDR
-764 HKTPAFLPEPLPHTG
+764 TPKGNIA
-779 IGSVPPA
+779 A
-786 HAEATILGTSGD
+786 
-798 PK
+798 

>member
-1 MAEKTGLTSNEVASR
+1 MMSESASENKIDDIQNTKGLTHEEVAQK
-16 LAEFGP
+16 LAQFGA
-22 NVIAEERP
+22 NTIAED
-30 KPFRLFLKKLWG
+30 KPDPIRLFLKKLWG

-49 VTMVLE
+49 VT
-55 LLLHNDIEA
+55 LLLEVIMGNDVEA
-64 AIIGFLLLFNA
+64 VIIAFLLVFNA
-75 ALGFAHQ
+75 ALGFMHQ
-82 QRAQTAL
+82 QKAQNAL
-89 NMLRSRLQ
+89 NMLRTRLQ

-108 KQVAS
+108 LQVPA
-113 AELVPDDYVHLRV
+113 AELVPGDYVHLRV
-126 GDFAPADM
+126 GDLAPAD
-134 LLVEGQVLVDQS
+134 LRIAEGHVLVDQS

-152 VPVEREPGQT
+152 VPVEREPGES
-162 VYSGSVLRRGEASGT
+162 VYSGSILRRGEASGT
-177 VTATGAHSFYG
+177 ITATGSKSFFG

-200 SHAEGLVMSI
+200 GHAEALVMSI

-216 MDGVLVVA
+216 MDAVLVVA
-224 ILIYALVTH
+224 ILVYSGMMGISLMK
-233 LNLTQVMPF
+233 VMPF

-268 DLASHGVLLTRLA
+268 DLSSKGVLLTRLA

-305 NLSALQAADGI
+305 TLSATQAADGV
-316 DDDILLIM
+316 DDKDLLLM
-324 GGLASDERTQ
+324 GAVASDERTQ
-334 DPLDKAILERLK
+334 DPLDKAILQKLK
-346 EKHLA
+346 DMGAVVPEK
-351 LPDKTAFV
+351 TGFI
-359 PFDPSTKRSEA
+359 PFDPSTKRSEGT
-370 SFSWHGAPWR
+370 FMQDGDLWR
-380 AIKGAPHVVAKLAGV
+380 AVKGAPHVVAKLAGADGHFW
-395 EGATWDQAIDDLAAS
+395 EAAIEDLAAS

-420 PEGALKFM
+420 SSGSLQFK

-435 PPRPEARAIIAELKQ
+435 PPRPEARGIISELRT

-475 HGVVIGGREAI
+475 EGACMGGRDEIARA
-486 EHNKI
+486 EV

-496 GVYPEDKFRLV
+496 GVYPEDKYRLV
-507 QTFQNIGHI
+507 QMFQNIGHT

-536 IAVSTATDVAKA
+536 IAVSSATDVAKA
-548 AASMVLTGVGLAG
+548 AASMVLTDSGLKG

-594 SVGLLVF
+594 SLGLIIF
-601 RQFVVTPL
+601 RHFVVTPL

-618 DFVTMSIAN
+618 DFVTMSIAT
-627 DNVRVSPEPDIWNV
+627 DNVRVSREPDIWNV
-641 RMLIRTSLAI
+641 RTLIKTSIVI

-659 FAVFIAGRDLFHLS
+659 FAVFGIGKDILE
-673 LPALQTLSFLGLVFS
+673 LPLPTLRTLSFLGLVYS
-688 GLLNVVLVRERQHF
+688 GLSNVLMVRERSYL
-702 WSSRPGTYLLTA
+702 WSSQPGSYLMLA
-714 IVGDILFI
+714 IVGDVVLV
-722 SLIAHYGVL
+722 SLLAHFGVF
-731 MAPLSWPLIIGLL
+731 MAPVSWSYIGILIS
-744 AFTFGFMAVLDLIK
+744 FTILYVALLDLIK
-758 VPLLRR
+758 VPLLR
-764 HKTPAFLPEPLPHTG
+764 ASAA
-779 IGSVPPA
+779 SVPKIPRVV
-786 HAEATILGTSGD
+786 
-798 PK
+798 

>member
-1 MAEKTGLTSNEVASR
+1 MNKAADGRAVEYVVNPKGLTSAEAAR
-16 LAEFGP
+16 LLAEHGP
-22 NVIAEERP
+22 NVIAED
-30 KPFRLFLKKLWG
+30 KPNPLRLFFKKLWG

-49 VTMVLE
+49 ATLALE
-55 LLLHNDIEA
+55 LIMGNRIEA
-64 AIIGFLLLFNA
+64 LIIGFLLVFNA
-75 ALGFAHQ
+75 ILGFLHQ
-82 QRAQTAL
+82 QKAQNAL
-89 NMLRSRLQ
+89 NMLRTRLQ
-97 IMARVLRDGAW
+97 IKARVLRDGSW
-108 KQVAS
+108 QSLAS
-113 AELVPDDYVHLRV
+113 SELVPGDYVHLRV
-126 GDFAPADM
+126 GDFAPAD
-134 LLVEGQVLVDQS
+134 LVISEGQILVDQS

-152 VPVEREPGQT
+152 VPVEREPGEN

-177 VTATGAHSFYG
+177 VTATGSQSFFG

-200 SHAEGLVMSI
+200 GHAEALVMSI

-216 MDGVLVVA
+216 MDAALVVA
-224 ILIYALVTH
+224 ILVYAG
-233 LNLTQVMPF
+233 LTGLSLLKVMPF

-268 DLASHGVLLTRLA
+268 DLSSKGVLLTRLA
-281 AIEEAA
+281 AIEESA

-305 NLSALQAADGI
+305 TLSGMQASDGV
-316 DDDILLIM
+316 DDGELLLM
-324 GGLASDERTQ
+324 GALASDERTQ
-334 DPLDKAILERLK
+334 DPLDTAILARLHEHGITAP
-346 EKHLA
+346 EK
-351 LPDKTAFV
+351 TGFT
-359 PFDPSTKRSEA
+359 PFDPATKRSEA
-370 SFSWHGAPWR
+370 TFLHNGTAWR
-380 AIKGAPHVVAKLAGV
+380 AVKGAPHVVAKLAGV
-395 EGATWDQAIDDLAAS
+395 DGSFWETAIADLAAS

-420 PEGALKFM
+420 PDGGTLAFK

-435 PPRPEARAIIAELKQ
+435 PPRPEARGIIAELRK

-475 HGVVIGGREAI
+475 EGVIMGGREEI
-486 EHNKI
+486 VKGEV

-507 QTFQNIGHI
+507 QTFQNIGHT

-548 AASMVLTGVGLAG
+548 AASMVLTDSGLKG

-594 SVGLLVF
+594 SLGLIVF
-601 RQFVVTPL
+601 RHFVVTPL

-627 DNVRVSPEPDIWNV
+627 DNVRISPQPDIWNV
-641 RMLIRTSLAI
+641 RMLIKTSLII
-651 AIAWLVYI
+651 AVAWLAYI
-659 FAVFIAGRDLFHLS
+659 FAVFGVGKDVLG
-673 LPALQTLSFLGLVFS
+673 LPIPELRTLSFLGLVYS
-688 GLLNVVLVRERQHF
+688 GLSNVLLVRERSYM
-702 WSSRPGTYLLTA
+702 WSSRPGGYLMLA
-714 IVGDILFI
+714 IAGDVIMV
-722 SLIAHYGVL
+722 SLLAHFGIFG
-731 MAPLSWPLIIGLL
+731 MAKVAWRDIGLLL
-744 AFTFGFMAVLDLIK
+744 AFTVAYVTLLDLIK
-758 VPLLRR
+758 VPLLRAA
-764 HKTPAFLPEPLPHTG
+764 PA
-779 IGSVPPA
+779 SA
-786 HAEATILGTSGD
+786 
-798 PK
+798 

>member
-1 MAEKTGLTSNEVASR
+1 MSKAGDQAIEYVVNLKGLTSAEAAR
-16 LAEFGP
+16 LLAEHGP
-22 NVIAEERP
+22 NVIAED
-30 KPFRLFLKKLWG
+30 KPNPLRLFFKKLWG

-49 VTMVLE
+49 ATLALE
-55 LLLHNDIEA
+55 LIMGNRVEA
-64 AIIGFLLLFNA
+64 LIIGFLLVFNA
-75 ALGFAHQ
+75 ILGFMHQ
-82 QRAQTAL
+82 QKAQNAL
-89 NMLRSRLQ
+89 NMLRTRLQ
-97 IMARVLRDGAW
+97 IKARVLRDGSW
-108 KQVAS
+108 QVLAS
-113 AELVPDDYVHLRV
+113 SELVPGDYVHLRV
-126 GDFAPADM
+126 GDFAPAD
-134 LLVEGQVLVDQS
+134 LVIAEGQVLVDQS

-152 VPVEREPGQT
+152 VPVEREPGEN

-177 VTATGAHSFYG
+177 VTATGSQSFFG

-200 SHAEGLVMSI
+200 GHAEALVMSI

-216 MDGVLVVA
+216 MDGALVVA
-224 ILIYALVTH
+224 ILIYAG
-233 LNLTQVMPF
+233 LTGLPLLKVMPF

-268 DLASHGVLLTRLA
+268 DLSSKGVLLTRLA
-281 AIEEAA
+281 AIEESA

-305 NLSALQAADGI
+305 TLSGMQAADGV
-316 DDDILLIM
+316 DDGDLLLM
-324 GGLASDERTQ
+324 GALASDERTQ
-334 DPLDKAILERLK
+334 DPLDTAILTRLRETGIAVP
-346 EKHLA
+346 EK
-351 LPDKTAFV
+351 TGFT
-359 PFDPSTKRSEA
+359 PFDPATKRSEA
-370 SFSWHGAPWR
+370 TFRHDGIAWR

-395 EGATWDQAIDDLAAS
+395 EGAFWETAIADLAAS

-420 PEGALKFM
+420 PEGGTPTFK

-435 PPRPEARAIIAELKQ
+435 PPRPEARAIIAELKK

-475 HGVVIGGREAI
+475 EGAVIGGREEIAKG
-486 EHNKI
+486 EI

-507 QTFQNIGHI
+507 QTFQNIGHT

-548 AASMVLTGVGLAG
+548 AASMVLTDSGLKG

-594 SVGLLVF
+594 SLGLIVF
-601 RQFVVTPL
+601 RHFVVTPL

-627 DNVRVSPEPDIWNV
+627 DNVRISPEPDVWNV
-641 RMLIRTSLAI
+641 RMLIKTSLII
-651 AIAWLVYI
+651 AVAWLAYI
-659 FAVFIAGRDLFHLS
+659 FAVFGVGKDVLS
-673 LPALQTLSFLGLVFS
+673 LPISELRTLSFLGLVYS
-688 GLLNVVLVRERQHF
+688 GLSNVLLVRERSYM
-702 WSSRPGTYLLTA
+702 WSSRPGGYLMLA
-714 IVGDILFI
+714 IAGDVAMV
-722 SLIAHYGVL
+722 SLLAHFGVFG
-731 MAPLSWPLIIGLL
+731 MARLAWSDIGLLL
-744 AFTFGFMAVLDLIK
+744 AFTVVYVLLLDLIK
-758 VPLLRR
+758 VPLL
-764 HKTPAFLPEPLPHTG
+764 KSPPTPREVAA
-779 IGSVPPA
+779 S
-786 HAEATILGTSGD
+786 
-798 PK
+798 